1 MKHSIGNVS
10 TSYII
15 RLVLNDL
22 DGFITAGKRE
32 FNFCS
37 ESGVSSAEEL
47 IADWLEWFNDY
58 PQGISPDE
66 LKEIEREIGELMGTT
81 FIWSHHIEE
90 REGFIKQF
98 SDYFG
103 EYIGFCKLVR
113 DVYLK
118 ELKDELS
125 Y

>member
-1 MKHSIGNVS
+1 MKHSIGKMS

-22 DGFITAGKRE
+22 ETFITEGKRE
-32 FNFCS
+32 FDFCS
-37 ESGVSSAEEL
+37 ESGVSSVEEL

-66 LKEIEREIGELMGTT
+66 LIEIEREIGELMGSMS
-81 FIWSHHIEE
+81 IWSHHTEE
-90 REGFIKQF
+90 REEFIKIF
-98 SDYFG
+98 SSYFG
-103 EYIGFCKLVR
+103 EYIGFFNFVK
-113 DVYLK
+113 DVYI
-118 ELKDELS
+118 EALKDDLS

>member
-15 RLVLNDL
+15 RLINDL
-22 DGFITAGKRE
+22 DTFITSGKRE

-37 ESGVSSAEEL
+37 EFGVSSVEEL
-47 IADWLEWFNDY
+47 LVDWLEWFNYY
-58 PQGISPDE
+58 PQGISPGE
-66 LKEIEREIGELMGTT
+66 LKEIERKRGELMGSMS
-81 FIWSHHIEE
+81 IWSHHTEE

-103 EYIGFCKLVR
+103 EYIVF
-113 DVYLK
+113 
-118 ELKDELS
+118 
-125 Y
+125 

>member
-1 MKHSIGNVS
+1 MRHSIGNAS

-15 RLVLNDL
+15 RLILNDL
-22 DGFITAGKRE
+22 DTFITAGKRE
-32 FNFCS
+32 FDFCP
-37 ESGVSSAEEL
+37 ESGLSSVEEL
-47 IADWLEWFNDY
+47 LADWLEWFNYY
-58 PQGISPDE
+58 PQGISPGE
-66 LKEIEREIGELMGTT
+66 LKEIEREIGELMGSM

-103 EYIGFCKLVR
+103 KYIGFFKLVR
-113 DVYLK
+113 DVYLE
-118 ELKDELS
+118 ELKDKLL

>member
-1 MKHSIGNVS
+1 MKHSIGNAS

-15 RLVLNDL
+15 RLILNDL
-22 DGFITAGKRE
+22 DTFITAGKRE
-32 FNFCS
+32 FDFCS
-37 ESGVSSAEEL
+37 ESRVSSVEKL
-47 IADWLEWFNDY
+47 LADWLEWFNDY
-58 PQGISPDE
+58 PQGISPGE
-66 LKEIEREIGELMGTT
+66 LKGIERKIGELMGSM

-90 REGFIKQF
+90 REEFIKQF

-103 EYIGFCKLVR
+103 KYIGFFKLVR
-113 DVYLK
+113 DVYLE

>member
-66 LKEIEREIGELMGTT
+66 LKEIEREIGELMGSM

-113 DVYLK
+113 DVYLE